1 MIIQDFVILILF
13 NRHLLLVMTLNIIHD
28 IFSLSNVMHSKGDKF
43 ITFDIKFIGMGQVSI
58 LLGHALNNQSKIFRH
73 RRIGSNF
80 IINIPQIPLMVVSA
94 IRIN

>member
-58 LLGHALNNQSKIFRH
+58 LLGHALNNQYHQCI
-73 RRIGSNF
+73 SNCSEMF
-80 IINIPQIPLMVVSA
+80 HVSC
-94 IRIN
+94 ILNV

>member
-58 LLGHALNNQSKIFRH
+58 LLGHALNNQFTHIELETESKEWENHSGNLTVGFKLK
-73 RRIGSNF
+73 S
-80 IINIPQIPLMVVSA
+80 
-94 IRIN
+94 

>member
-58 LLGHALNNQSKIFRH
+58 LLGHALNNQCQKLKLPWGH
-73 RRIGSNF
+73 GAKF
-80 IINIPQIPLMVVSA
+80 IYKK
-94 IRIN
+94 

>member
-58 LLGHALNNQSKIFRH
+58 LLGHALNNQLKKVNRTQIFLAKLLTGDYTWIGH
-73 RRIGSNF
+73 R
-80 IINIPQIPLMVVSA
+80 
-94 IRIN
+94 

>member
-28 IFSLSNVMHSKGDKF
+28 IFSLSNVVHSKGDKF

-58 LLGHALNNQSKIFRH
+58 LLGHALNNQYHQCISKIFPLDIFTWPEYIDQCPH
-73 RRIGSNF
+73 VF
-80 IINIPQIPLMVVSA
+80 IL
-94 IRIN
+94 

>member
-58 LLGHALNNQSKIFRH
+58 LLGHALNNQLKHQIYRC
-73 RRIGSNF
+73 NF
-80 IINIPQIPLMVVSA
+80 SWYARSCPSEK
-94 IRIN
+94 

>member
-28 IFSLSNVMHSKGDKF
+28 IFSLSNVVHSKGDKF

-58 LLGHALNNQSKIFRH
+58 LLGHALNNQFIQVERKTL
-73 RRIGSNF
+73 SNA
-80 IINIPQIPLMVVSA
+80 LVVLE
-94 IRIN
+94 IH

>member
-28 IFSLSNVMHSKGDKF
+28 IFSLDNVMHSKGDKF

-58 LLGHALNNQSKIFRH
+58 LLGHALNNQYF
-73 RRIGSNF
+73 
-80 IINIPQIPLMVVSA
+80 
-94 IRIN
+94 

>member
-58 LLGHALNNQSKIFRH
+58 LLGHALNNQLLYYKCCQWRQKILYYKCC
-73 RRIGSNF
+73 
-80 IINIPQIPLMVVSA
+80 Q
-94 IRIN
+94 

>member
-58 LLGHALNNQSKIFRH
+58 LLGHALNNQYYI
-73 RRIGSNF
+73 ISNLSF
-80 IINIPQIPLMVVSA
+80 NLSS
-94 IRIN
+94 N

>member
-58 LLGHALNNQSKIFRH
+58 LLGHALNNQWRKLC
-73 RRIGSNF
+73 RIGNIEF
-80 IINIPQIPLMVVSA
+80 REIIFCFS
-94 IRIN
+94 